1 MHAAGSMCTVDH
13 SSVSISSCQHRH
25 CHLPWWQISLL
36 DVHEC
41 QDLPDARYADAKLR
55 RQSEPKIAF
64 LVVGCFRR
72 CEDAM
77 HDTQRACR
85 A

>member
-13 SSVSISSCQHRH
+13 SSVSISSCLHAI
-25 CHLPWWQISLL
+25 CPGWQTSLL

-41 QDLPDARYADAKLR
+41 QDLPNARYAGAKLR

-72 CEDAM
+72 CGDAM